1 MLCRKGK
8 HTASG
13 QLIREINEWATER
26 DQRHLMA
33 RSHRLLSV
41 FFDFIGDVPSAW
53 EHAVPAVELLDDT
66 MSERMR
72 ADHLFGLGQVLV
84 RTGAWD
90 AARERYRAAL
100 QLADGLEDVPLR
112 VKILNNLAWLEDDAG
127 DTHQSMEIAKRMQAF
142 AARHNVTLDAACLDT
157 LANAQLK
164 LGHVRRGGGDAASDP
179 RRSRSRYPPDRGAW
193 GSAQHGGECTT
204 TAGTH
209 VGCGSDPRSL
219 HRAVRGARDHRPSAS
234 RRSRSAPVL
243 FAAQGMFQRAYE
255 QYIEFHAE
263 DAALRAAQREANART
278 LQAVFETT
286 EARREGERFRELS
299 LRDALTGLRNRRH
312 VDTELPIL
320 LSRSREDGSRC
331 RCGLVDL
338 DHFKLV
344 NDRFSHP
351 VGDKVLV
358 RISGILAAATAESGW
373 AARMGG
379 EEFLLVFPAID
390 VDEAERRCED
400 VRQAIEVGPVG
411 GCDGG
416 RGRDREHRLHRAP
429 EWPHQPGSAAGTGGP
444 KSLRR
449 EAPGKESGSLRPLLG
464 RSLYDH
470 TLLLVHAHPD
480 DECIA
485 TGGVML
491 RAHHEGVRV
500 VLLTATRGEEG
511 DIHNMD
517 ADAVRPRLGEVRTA
531 ELMRS
536 CAILGVDR
544 QEFLGYRDSGMAGS
558 ASNRDPRSFAAAPLH
573 EAADACR
580 PFPA

>member
-1 MLCRKGK
+1 MAAHPGGAAAPKLHVIAGAPEAAGSASASPAVRRRLQRLESELDFLELVPFSDPDAAYAPAMALERRAHALGDEVAQRRAQLIQADVLCRKGK

-127 DTHQSMEIAKRMQAF
+127 DPHQSMEIAKRMEAF

-157 LANAQLK
+157 IANAQLK
-164 LGHVRRGGGDAASDP
+164 LGLFAEAEATLRPILDDPDLESRPIEGLGEALNTAASAQRMQGHMSDADATLE
-179 RRSRSRYPPDRGAW
+179 RCIQVCAARGMVAIRVE
-193 GSAQHGGECTT
+193 ALEE
-204 TAGTH
+204 
-209 VGCGSDPRSL
+209 
-219 HRAVRGARDHRPSAS
+219 RAA
-234 RRSRSAPVL
+234 L
-243 FAAQGMFQRAYE
+243 FAAQGLFQRAYE

-312 VDTELPIL
+312 VDAELPIL
-320 LSRSREDGSRC
+320 LARSREDGSPLSI
-331 RCGLVDL
+331 GLVDL
-338 DHFKLV
+338 DHFKAV
-344 NDRFSHP
+344 NDRFSHA

-358 RISGILAAATAESGW
+358 RVSGILAAATAESGW

-379 EEFLLVFPAID
+379 EEFLLVFPAIEI
-390 VDEAERRCED
+390 DEALRRCED
-400 VRQAIEVGPVG
+400 VRQAIESVRWDGAMTGEVVTASVGFTVLQS
-411 GCDGG
+411 G
-416 RGRDREHRLHRAP
+416 RTS
-429 EWPHQPGSAAGTGGP
+429 QAG
-444 KSLRR
+444 
-449 EAPGKESGSLRPLLG
+449 LLG
-464 RSLYDH
+464 QADRNLYAAKH
-470 TLLLVHAHPD
+470 Q
-480 DECIA
+480 
-485 TGGVML
+485 G
-491 RAHHEGVRV
+491 RNRV
-500 VLLTATRGEEG
+500 VSDLA
-511 DIHNMD
+511 
-517 ADAVRPRLGEVRTA
+517 
-531 ELMRS
+531 
-536 CAILGVDR
+536 
-544 QEFLGYRDSGMAGS
+544 
-558 ASNRDPRSFAAAPLH
+558 
-573 EAADACR
+573 
-580 PFPA
+580 